1 MPSSRE
7 SERVQGV
14 INDALFGLFSTEKFE
29 QSSFLRWFTACWR
42 YLRRPTCECA
52 SAPGGRGSASDA
64 QCTAGLTS
72 LGALLKVL
80 TSHHGGV
87 G

>member
-1 MPSSRE
+1 MGIYVAYVMYYVDYPRKRSFYVHLKE
-7 SERVQGV
+7 TV
-14 INDALFGLFSTEKFE
+14 
-29 QSSFLRWFTACWR
+29 QSSFLRWFTACRR

-64 QCTAGLTS
+64 QCSAGLTS

-87 G
+87 C

>member
-1 MPSSRE
+1 MTRFS
-7 SERVQGV
+7 G
-14 INDALFGLFSTEKFE
+14 FFSTEKFE
-29 QSSFLRWFTACWR
+29 QSSFLRWFTACRR

-64 QCTAGLTS
+64 QCSAGLTS

-87 G
+87 C